1 MRIYTPLIS
10 LVCFCFVN
18 PVTAESVNTDLV
30 KWSSSYTGE
39 AASNIDGGQS
49 EGSAYAGQLF
59 IGADINLDEAFGW
72 PDATLHL
79 AATNRHGNNL
89 AEKKLGNSTS
99 VQEIYGGQG
108 SRLVLFSLEKHLL
121 DGKLELE
128 AGRMVANINFLGSE
142 LCQYFQNNAA
152 CGNPTFVFRTS
163 SFTWWPVSSWGAR
176 SKYWFTPNV
185 YAHVGVYEDNS
196 GHQDDSNHGLT
207 WNTKESNG
215 FIVPFTLGY
224 RTNWDSDRY
233 PRTYEFGGWYD
244 KTDYFHPLKDNA
256 GNNAVETG
264 NPYEQLNG
272 RSGFF
277 ARFEQVIY
285 RPDPDS
291 KRSLTL
297 FGAALTKGSG
307 ELSVDYQLQGGF
319 VKRGTFHGRDN
330 DTVAFVVSQQNY
342 SKEALKDLRL
352 ARESNGGSGT
362 PSNNQVM
369 MELSYG
375 YQLTPQ
381 IRVQPNIQY
390 IINPDQ
396 FSDPGRTKDLDNIFI
411 LGLRFDVNLA
421 DIVKS
426 LK

>member
-1 MRIYTPLIS
+1 MRIYTAFIS
-10 LVCFCFVN
+10 LIYFCLVS
-18 PVTAESVNTDLV
+18 PVMAESFDTNLV

-39 AASNIDGGQS
+39 AASNIDGGKK
-49 EGSAYAGQLF
+49 EKSAYAGQLYL
-59 IGADINLDEAFGW
+59 GADINLDKAFGW
-72 PDATLHL
+72 TDTTLHL

-89 AEKKLGNSTS
+89 AEKALGNSTS

-108 SRLVLFSLEKHLL
+108 SRLVLFSLEKHFF

-163 SFTWWPVSSWGAR
+163 SFTWWPVSSWAAR
-176 SKYWFTPNV
+176 YKYWITPNV
-185 YAHVGVYEDNS
+185 YAHIGVYEDNS
-196 GHQDDSNHGLT
+196 GHQDDGDHGVV
-207 WNTKESNG
+207 WNTHESNG

-224 RTNWDSDRY
+224 KTSWDTDRY

-244 KTDYFHPLKDNA
+244 KTDYSDPLKDSA
-256 GNNAVETG
+256 GNNAIETG
-264 NPYEQLNG
+264 NPYAELNE
-272 RSGFF
+272 RSGIF
-277 ARFEQVIY
+277 ARFEQVVY

-291 KRSLTL
+291 KRSFTI

-307 ELSVDYQLQGGF
+307 ELAVDYQLQGGF
-319 VKRGTFHGRDN
+319 VKRGTFDSRND
-330 DTVAFVVSQQNY
+330 DTVAFVVSQQHY
-342 SKEALKDLRL
+342 SRDAMKDLTL
-352 ARESNGGSGT
+352 ARKLNGGSGT
-362 PSNNQVM
+362 PANNQVM

-396 FSDPGRTKDLDNIFI
+396 FSEPGRKKDLDNIFI

-421 DIVKS
+421 DIVTS